1 MKFTA
6 NISRFE
12 DSETHWTSII
22 KIPDNIFIE
31 MIKIAPNKR
40 IVCTLNNELT
50 FHCGMLPK
58 KDYHYIMLSKER
70 IKTLNLDIN
79 NEFLVEIVADKS
91 EFGANLS
98 EEFQEVLEL
107 DPAAKILF
115 NRLTSGKQRSIIY
128 LISKTKSSQ
137 LRIEKSFVLL
147 EHLKRNKGKFD
158 SIVYQ
163 EDYRIFREKNTF

>member
-40 IVCTLNNELT
+40 IICTLNNDIN

-58 KDYHYIMLSKER
+58 KDYHYIMLSKDK

-79 NEFLVEIVADKS
+79 NQFWVDIVADKS

-98 EEFQEVLEL
+98 EEFQEVLES
-107 DPAAKILF
+107 DPDGKMLF
-115 NRLTSGKQRSIIY
+115 NKLTSGKQRSIIY

-137 LRIEKSFVLL
+137 LKIEKTFVFI
-147 EHLKRNKGKFD
+147 EHLKRNKGNFNP
-158 SIVYQ
+158 IVYQ
-163 EDYRIFREKNTF
+163 EDCRIFREKNTF